1 MADIKQIELVCFEE
15 LFDMGSGYVLD
26 FSNNAFRAFILS
38 HTKIDIYDNK
48 YSIYGDSKAKRLRA
62 FLKIEDEYIVSK
74 VLDELLEYWR
84 VKKITRYGE
93 MSVKEN
99 NLYTECKN
107 VISRLSKNSV
117 NIEVLATEEE
127 NFQLLFDNIKLSI
140 ENGQADAAIDR
151 LHTYM
156 VKFIR
161 SLCNVHNI
169 NFIDTEPLHN
179 IFGKYVKY
187 LENNKILESEMS
199 IRILKSNI
207 KILDSFN
214 FVRNNQSLSHDNIVL
229 NYDECIYIFNSII
242 DLKLF
247 IDSIEG
253 RIN

>member
-1 MADIKQIELVCFEE
+1 
-15 LFDMGSGYVLD
+15 
-26 FSNNAFRAFILS
+26 
-38 HTKIDIYDNK
+38 
-48 YSIYGDSKAKRLRA
+48 
-62 FLKIEDEYIVSK
+62 
-74 VLDELLEYWR
+74 
-84 VKKITRYGE
+84 